1 MRVLVTRPMPDGE
14 RTAAT
19 LRGRGYDVLVAPLMQ
34 VKPIAADLSGDWS
47 AVIISSANAIRALD
61 ARQIAS
67 LAKLSLFAVGQ
78 RSADAARDAGFRDV
92 RSANGDAGDL
102 IRLVAGSDVDQA
114 ATYLY
119 LAGEDRAADME
130 GELAKRGIKTRTL
143 IVYKNITLDYPP
155 ELAEALR
162 NRKIDVA
169 LHFSRRSAENYM
181 NGAKAAGL
189 EQMAWAP
196 QHFCLSAQVAEPLR
210 AAGVVGQ
217 ITVAQEPNEAALL
230 ALFPPPAP

>member
-47 AVIISSANAIRALD
+47 AVIISSANAVRALD

-67 LAKLSLFAVGQ
+67 LNKLPLFAVGQ
-78 RSADAARDAGFRDV
+78 RSADAAREAGFTNV

-102 IRLVAGSDVDQA
+102 IRLVAASHADQA

-119 LAGEDRAADME
+119 LAGEDRAADVE
-130 GELAKRGIKTRTL
+130 GELAKRGIKARTRDRSTR
-143 IVYKNITLDYPP
+143 
-155 ELAEALR
+155 ALR
-162 NRKIDVA
+162 SAIRRN
-169 LHFSRRSAENYM
+169 LLTRSAI
-181 NGAKAAGL
+181 GKSTSRCISHAA
-189 EQMAWAP
+189 AP
-196 QHFCLSAQVAEPLR
+196 R
-210 AAGVVGQ
+210 
-217 ITVAQEPNEAALL
+217 TM
-230 ALFPPPAP
+230 